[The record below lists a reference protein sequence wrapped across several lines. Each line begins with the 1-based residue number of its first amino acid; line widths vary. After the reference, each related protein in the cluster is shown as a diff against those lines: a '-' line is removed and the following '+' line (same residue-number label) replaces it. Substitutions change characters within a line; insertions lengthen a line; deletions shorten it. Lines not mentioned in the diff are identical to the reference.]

1 VKLATVLLRDKD
13 RRRCRWMV
21 RRAAL
26 QDAHRKILAAID
38 DKTKL
43 SAEDRTFVRTFFDL
57 YKPGPVDAHT
67 EAP

>member
-1 VKLATVLLRDKD
+1 
-13 RRRCRWMV
+13 MV